1 MTASNVS
8 DGVTTGLSPQARR
21 AVVVVLVGAVLAF
34 LDATIVNVALH
45 SLATALNASL
55 DAIQWVVTAYLLVQ
69 VAVLPASGWAARK
82 IGPKRLYMS
91 TLGLFTVASIACG
104 LADSVGTLI
113 VARVAQGFGAGLM
126 IPVGQLILITS
137 AGQRGMARAM
147 VAAGLPMVLTPV
159 IGPTIGGLL
168 LQYAGWQW
176 IFLINVPFG
185 VLGLV
190 LAWRLLQPD
199 EPTEAAGPL
208 DVVGLVMISLGT
220 VGVTFGSAR
229 AGVRNVTDPQVLVPV
244 LAGVAVIGLF
254 VVHATRSAHPVL
266 DLRLWRDPLFRAG
279 AVTTLVLGAVTFG
292 AMVLLPLYFQV
303 IRDQDAAHTGML
315 LAPQGL
321 GAAVAMGLS
330 APMVERLGGLTSVV
344 GAVIGVVATV
354 PFLFVACDTPY
365 WLLAAAMIVRGLGIG
380 LAATPAMT
388 VALRN
393 LGPAQMADATPQL
406 NIMQRIGGSIGTA
419 VFVVILQQGLRDS
432 GIQHSE
438 QAGAFATTF
447 TWVLG
452 AALVA
457 IIPAAA
463 LAARGGRLDA
473 AGDSLG
479 NEP

>member
-1 MTASNVS
+1 MTAFNIS
-8 DGVTTGLSPQARR
+8 DSVTTGLSPQARR

-45 SLATALNASL
+45 SLATALDASL

-82 IGPKRLYMS
+82 VGPKRLYMS

-104 LADSVGTLI
+104 LADSVGALI

-159 IGPTIGGLL
+159 IGPTLGGLL

-199 EPTEAAGPL
+199 EPAEAAGPL
-208 DVVGLVMISLGT
+208 DVVGLMMISLGT
-220 VGVTFGSAR
+220 VGVTFGLAR
-229 AGVRNVTDPQVLVPV
+229 AGVRSVTDPQVLVPV

-254 VVHATRSAHPVL
+254 VVHAMRSAHPVL
-266 DLRLWRDPLFRAG
+266 DLRLWRDPLFGAG

-330 APMVERLGGLTSVV
+330 APMVERLGGLTSVI

-354 PFLFVACDTPY
+354 PFLFVTGDTPY

-438 QAGAFATTF
+438 QAEAFATTF

-452 AALVA
+452 AALIA
-457 IIPAAA
+457 IIPAAV

-479 NEP
+479 N